1 MLDKAVDGIN
11 EKGKKDMKRIYMKM
25 LAAAVYMFLFVFCV
39 TFFAVDVQAEAK
51 QEYMTDVALDEV
63 HFPDQQFR
71 EKLKLYVDVNKDD
84 ILSREEREKIYYLDL
99 HSYTNGI
106 TNSWFYDMKYM
117 VSGYYSEDYI
127 ISYKIRSALLL
138 NFNYDD
144 RLGKV
149 VADKPVDLKGIEY
162 FFNLQEVKIEKYEL
176 VSGSFRNNSNLR
188 KILIGCS
195 NAGEIS
201 YDLIQ
206 RDFPVSQL
214 TYVHLKNV
222 AVNTLNVKEMPN
234 LQVLRLS
241 VAGESSY
248 RLSVLDF
255 SQNLKLREIELG
267 NIVPA
272 KLDLTKNEKV
282 NVVKVY
288 SGECRAGS
296 QYGLNPQTKIW
307 YQYFLPQKSMK
318 CKITFAKKNNIQTLY
333 YFTADKTIDIS
344 RLSKLEDFQTL
355 KSVKAKVKS
364 SWIRKTFKKKKWGCA
379 VVKSG
384 KFINKIKAGK
394 KKKYTM
400 I

>member
-1 MLDKAVDGIN
+1 
-11 EKGKKDMKRIYMKM
+11 MKRIYIKI
-25 LAAAVYMFLFVFCV
+25 LAATVYMLLFVSCAIFC
-39 TFFAVDVQAEAK
+39 AVDVQAEAK
-51 QEYMTDVALDEV
+51 QEYMTDVVLDEV
-63 HFPDQQFR
+63 HFSDQQFR
-71 EKLKLYVDVNKDD
+71 EKLKLYVDVNKDG

-117 VSGYYSEDYI
+117 VSGFYSEDYI
-127 ISYKIRSALLL
+127 ISYKTRSALLL

-144 RLGKV
+144 RSGKA
-149 VADKPVDLKGIEY
+149 VADKAIDLKGIEY
-162 FFNLQEVKIEKYEL
+162 FFNLQEVKMDKYEL
-176 VSGSFRNNSNLR
+176 ISGSFRNNSNLR
-188 KILIGCS
+188 KIWIGCS
-195 NAGEIS
+195 DAEERN

-222 AVNTLNVKEMPN
+222 AVKTLNLKEMPN
-234 LQVLRLS
+234 LQVLRLIAS
-241 VAGESSY
+241 VESNY
-248 RLSVLDF
+248 RLSALDF
-255 SQNLKLREIELG
+255 SQSSRLREIELG
-267 NIVPA
+267 NIVPI

-282 NVVKVY
+282 NIVKVY

-296 QYGLNPQTKIW
+296 EYGLNPKNKLW
-307 YQYFLPQKSMK
+307 YQYFSPQKSMK
-318 CKITFAKKNNIQTLY
+318 CKITFAKKNNVQTLY

-384 KFINKIKAGK
+384 KFIKKIKAGK
-394 KKKYTM
+394 KKKYT
-400 I
+400 II